1 MLLAQVMIPLAA
13 AAAILFALWFVF
25 DVVRRDQGTDSTRT
39 AGDAVRDGIRS
50 LARRQLGA
58 AGAVALVAAAA
69 AGLVAGYYEDSA
81 EIGLIA
87 AGALLAG
94 ALASAMA
101 AQTGMA
107 LAASA
112 VPRVAAA
119 SSTSASSALSA
130 ALGAAAIP
138 GLLAAG
144 LNLAG
149 LAGAF
154 AIATRILG
162 YPPSQAPYLL
172 AAFAL
177 GPATNALVTRVS
189 GGVFANGTSLGTGMA
204 APASSAPANAAAAA
218 GRQAAAAGSTAAMSE
233 FMAMQSVAT
242 LLLGVALA
250 AASGFTEWLLLP
262 FVLGAVSVFAVIAAA
277 LTAQLLAIGAVSSGR
292 LMARA
297 LAVALV
303 LGGAGFGAVT
313 WALLDDAW
321 YWFFLC
327 GVLGLA
333 AVPVL
338 MLLDRFSRMGPVRA
352 SSRVAR
358 ASRSGPA
365 SNVITGLAAGFE
377 ATALTA
383 GVLAA
388 ALAGAFVLGCQA
400 DVPFADGT
408 VAGLFGIAVAAAGF
422 MLPAPFVSTMPAF
435 AAITDAAGPTVNR
448 APGDDGDSEAP
459 DTLDSIARDGQL
471 VSHLARAYGAGAA
484 GLAVVL
490 ALLAFGELVRA
501 SLATIAGDDPERY
514 AALAQDLDLLH
525 PGDDVKFAAA
535 NAVAAN
541 TARLDALRATIGDDS
556 RFGPWEV
563 RLLVSAA
570 RQEAGGIA
578 GSLVD
583 RDALTPREGATIEPS
598 PLPLPHPLPMSLSR
612 PEVLSAAFAGLTLAL
627 IAAAA
632 AVRGAGRSAGRLIV
646 ALELQAD
653 APAENG
659 APVRSA
665 VDPAARSAMRAL
677 LPVAV
682 CGAGLPLL
690 AAVAVRYAFGD
701 GGNEGWLVIAGVMAS
716 GGIGGVLLASW
727 VEAAGAAWST
737 AARNAPDRISR
748 PDEETVP
755 GAPPGPATL
764 AALSAG
770 ETIGATF
777 FDAVAPAL
785 LVVASLSGSVA
796 LAFAPLFIR

>member
-81 EIGLIA
+81 EIGLMA

-154 AIATRILG
+154 AIVTRILG

-177 GPATNALVTRVS
+177 GPGTVALVTRVS

-218 GRQAAAAGSTAAMSE
+218 GRQAAAAGNTAAMSE

-250 AASGFTEWLLLP
+250 AASGSTEWLLLP
-262 FVLGAVSVFAVIAAA
+262 LVLGAVSVFAVIAAA
-277 LTAQLLAIGAVSSGR
+277 LAAQLLSIGTVSQGV
-292 LMARA
+292 LLARA

-303 LGGAGFGAVT
+303 LGGAGFGAAT

-327 GVLGLA
+327 GVLGIA

-338 MLLDRFSRMGPVRA
+338 MLLDRYSRMGPIRA

-358 ASRSGPA
+358 ASRTGPA

-383 GVLAA
+383 GTLAA

-400 DVPFADGT
+400 DVPFAGGT

-435 AAITDAAGPTVNR
+435 AAITAAGTTANR
-448 APGDDGDSEAP
+448 VPGDEGDSEAP
-459 DTLDSIARDGQL
+459 DALDSIARDGQL

-514 AALAQDLDLLH
+514 ASLAQDLDLLQ
-525 PGDDVKFAAA
+525 PGDDLKFAAA

-541 TARLDALRATIGDDS
+541 TAGLEALRATIADDS

-563 RLLVSAA
+563 RLLVPAA
-570 RQEAGGIA
+570 RREARGIA
-578 GSLVD
+578 ASLVD
-583 RDALTPREGATIEPS
+583 RDALTPREGAAIEPS

-612 PEVLSAAFAGLTLAL
+612 PEVLAAAFAGLTLAL

-632 AVRGAGRSAGRLIV
+632 AVRGAGRSAGRLIA

-677 LPVAV
+677 LPVAG

-690 AAVAVRYAFGD
+690 TGAAARYAFGD
-701 GGNEGWLVIAGVMAS
+701 GGNEGWLVIAGIIVS
-716 GGIGGVLLASW
+716 CGIGGVLLASW

-737 AARNAPDRISR
+737 AARNAPDPISR
-748 PDEETVP
+748 PDDDSVP
-755 GAPPGPATL
+755 DAPPGPATL
-764 AALSAG
+764 AALGAG

-785 LVVASLSGSVA
+785 LVVAALSGSVA